1 MGDCQK
7 FNLINY
13 NFSGEENFKV
23 SNINDC
29 IVTLKNENEL
39 QVTKSVQNETF
50 NAGDTISFIVTIK
63 NTGVGYFSGLRV
75 LDNFGGVNYIEYVSG
90 SGAIYKNGSIEKPE
104 TISCVPLVFS
114 LTPLL
119 PNESVIL
126 TYLCKVRN
134 NIPLSV
140 QNINS
145 SVEVTG
151 YTNNSTITNVASVI
165 INRAK
170 TAELKIVKSASATS
184 VVSGEIFSYYLT
196 IENEG
201 LVDAEISKINDGL
214 ESGFKVLSVRIKSGD
229 NKAVELKT
237 GDYLIDGGNN
247 ILIEAK
253 NGIEKIIVP
262 ARVGDTA
269 SKTIITITGYFEK

>member
-1 MGDCQK
+1 M
-7 FNLINY
+7 
-13 NFSGEENFKV
+13 
-23 SNINDC
+23 
-29 IVTLKNENEL
+29 
-39 QVTKSVQNETF
+39 QNETF

>member
-50 NAGDTISFIVTIK
+50 NVGDTISFIVTIK

-75 LDNFGGVNYIEYVSG
+75 LDNFGGVDYIEYVSG